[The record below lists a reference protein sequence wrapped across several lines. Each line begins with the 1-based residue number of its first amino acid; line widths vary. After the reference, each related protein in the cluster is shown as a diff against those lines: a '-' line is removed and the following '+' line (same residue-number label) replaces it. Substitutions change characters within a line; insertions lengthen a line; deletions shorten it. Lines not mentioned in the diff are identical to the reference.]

1 MKRFLC
7 VASAFLFSS
16 TVFASNELE
25 INGLPL
31 TLVLNDNNIAKV
43 SSCSDFISLRKSGET
58 VKNILDI
65 SEPDYDQAKAALTD
79 CYINAYAIQNG
90 LVKKDA
96 PAPSLSD
103 LLKHFPASEK
113 LIVSD
118 NEKEAVQKKFNGE
131 SIWDTSPD
139 LVMKGDVLQSQSDD
153 TGYRLIS
160 YSTYSNRDGKD
171 FNIVTIA
178 AFTLHGT
185 YGIRNSYIIKSK
197 EEKIWKIQKVDEN
210 SPL

>member
-1 MKRFLC
+1 MLRYHKNSFLKKNRVHLKAHSLRKEADRMKRFLC

-118 NEKEAVQKKFNGE
+118 NEKEEVQKNSMVK
-131 SIWDTSPD
+131 
-139 LVMKGDVLQSQSDD
+139 
-153 TGYRLIS
+153 
-160 YSTYSNRDGKD
+160 
-171 FNIVTIA
+171 A
-178 AFTLHGT
+178 
-185 YGIRNSYIIKSK
+185 YGIPHRT
-197 EEKIWKIQKVDEN
+197 
-210 SPL
+210 L